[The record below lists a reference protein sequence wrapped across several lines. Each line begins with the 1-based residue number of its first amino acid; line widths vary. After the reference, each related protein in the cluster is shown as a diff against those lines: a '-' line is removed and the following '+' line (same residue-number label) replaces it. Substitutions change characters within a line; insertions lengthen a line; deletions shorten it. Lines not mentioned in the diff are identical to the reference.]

1 MNRRDFFKT
10 SALGIAVAAITPT
23 LSLAADE
30 VPMYKQFDYFDSPTA
45 TLWRV
50 NNYRGNLSVVTTTA
64 IAKTWK
70 LKLKSDIIV
79 DHTEETIRESRMME
93 YGHGIKP
100 FKYTRSYNTNELLL
114 NEAKA
119 LDITHI
125 YCFFRGPALC
135 DPVTGKLFVSYFVRG
150 ARMPE
155 WKLINNKLQVVKVN
169 EKGETEREA
178 RKRVS

>member
-10 SALGIAVAAITPT
+10 SALGVAVAAITPT

-64 IAKTWK
+64 IAKSWK

-100 FKYTRSYNTNELLL
+100 FKCTRSYYTNELLL
-114 NEAKA
+114 KEAKA

-125 YCFFRGPALC
+125 YCFFRSPPIFDLIS
-135 DPVTGKLFVSYFVRG
+135 GKVFVSYFVRG

-155 WKLINNKLQVVKVN
+155 WKMVNGKLQVVDVN
-169 EKGETEREA
+169 EQGETELEA
-178 RKRVS
+178 RKHYV